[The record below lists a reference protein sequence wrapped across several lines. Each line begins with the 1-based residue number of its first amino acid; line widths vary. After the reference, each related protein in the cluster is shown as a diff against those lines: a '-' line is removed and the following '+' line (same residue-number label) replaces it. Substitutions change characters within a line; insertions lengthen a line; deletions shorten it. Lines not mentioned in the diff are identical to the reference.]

1 MATKTPDKYADFRYE
16 IIFPEELREAKWLIE
31 QGDFKDLDDYIERL
45 TRVHKRIK
53 KRKDAEKRK
62 LALAKRKKL
71 VSTKRE
77 KAA

>member
-31 QGDFKDLDDYIERL
+31 QGDFKDLDDYIERM
-45 TRVHKRIK
+45 TRVHKRIM